1 LVALPHAGAEVGS
14 TNPVAIENVGGAG
27 SFVIV
32 CDHASNAFPPEFD
45 SLGLAPA
52 ERTTHIAWDPGAL
65 AVSRHLARVLDA
77 VLVRATVSRLVIDC
91 NRPLDA
97 PDLVAVMSEETE
109 IPGNV
114 RLTDAE
120 RRHRIAA
127 IHAPYHD
134 AIDRL
139 IDERLAAGRE
149 TALLAVHS
157 FTPVFRG
164 TARPWQVGIVF
175 DRDRTLADRLID
187 GLKAAGVCVGVNEPY
202 SPADRVYY
210 TMSRHADP
218 RGLSAV
224 MIEIRNDLI
233 CSETEQADWAERIGA
248 HLASNE
254 ASKGSEEP
262 SA

>member
-1 LVALPHAGAEVGS
+1 MVALPHAGAEIGS
-14 TNPVAIENVGGAG
+14 TNPVAIENAGGAG
-27 SFVIV
+27 PFVIL
-32 CDHASNAFPPEFD
+32 CDHASNDFPPEFG

-52 ERTTHIAWDPGAL
+52 ERAAHIAWDPGAL

-97 PDLVAVMSEETE
+97 PDLIAAMSEETT

-114 RLTDAE
+114 AFTDAE

-139 IDERLAAGRE
+139 IGERLAAGRE

-175 DRDRTLADRLID
+175 DRDRRIADGLID
-187 GLKAAGVCVGVNEPY
+187 GLKADGVCVGVNEPY

-210 TMSRHADP
+210 TLTRHADR
-218 RGLSAV
+218 RGLPAV

-233 CSETEQADWAERIGA
+233 GSEAEQADWAERIGA

-254 ASKGSEEP
+254 AVKGREP